1 MPSWTVPANSV
12 YRDVE
17 ARVREWAKAQTGS
30 FDVWEPR
37 WRLAD
42 QVSGSKNNGGSL
54 NSTYCSQVLRALST
68 FVEEGW
74 LIKVG
79 ERRDARYMSHEA
91 KRAQDERDRL
101 AAEEARA
108 TMARWDKTREAL
120 TGHGFQPR
128 GLGRSIELSLEEWEL
143 LTGKLDV
150 LEEGQR

>member
-1 MPSWTVPANSV
+1 MPSWVAPERSV

-17 ARVREWAKAQTGS
+17 AAARQWVKEQQGS
-30 FDVWEPR
+30 FDVWGPR
-37 WRLAD
+37 WELSKKLA
-42 QVSGSKNNGGSL
+42 GATNGRGSL
-54 NSTYCSQVLRALST
+54 TDNYCAQVLRALNT

-108 TMARWDKTREAL
+108 TMTRWDKAREAL

>member
-54 NSTYCSQVLRALST
+54 NSTYCSQVLRALNT

-74 LIKVG
+74 LVKVG
-79 ERRDARYMSHEA
+79 ERRDARYMTQEV
-91 KRAQDERDRL
+91 KRLQDEASRQL
-101 AAEEARA
+101 AEQTRAE
-108 TMARWDKTREAL
+108 MARWDKARAEL
-120 TGHGFQPR
+120 TSLGYQPR
-128 GLGRSIELSLEEWEL
+128 DKGRSISLDLEEWERVIDQL
-143 LTGKLDV
+143 I
-150 LEEGQR
+150 ER